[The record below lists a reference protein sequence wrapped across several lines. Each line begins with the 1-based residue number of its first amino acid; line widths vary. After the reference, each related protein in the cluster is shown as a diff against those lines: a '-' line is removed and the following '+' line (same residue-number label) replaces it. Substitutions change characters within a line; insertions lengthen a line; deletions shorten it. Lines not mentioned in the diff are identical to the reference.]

1 MTLLRFCGNSD
12 FDKIHRTRNFG
23 IIIKSVDI
31 NLLYDVLVRCDLCL
45 KLNSLRGLCHSCGT
59 TKTDNRINTVVSP
72 LPGGSLL

>member
-31 NLLYDVLVRCDLCL
+31 NLLYDVLVRCNLYL
-45 KLNSLRGLCHSCGT
+45 KLNSLRGLSHSCGT
-59 TKTDNRINTVVSP
+59 TKTDNRINTLVSP